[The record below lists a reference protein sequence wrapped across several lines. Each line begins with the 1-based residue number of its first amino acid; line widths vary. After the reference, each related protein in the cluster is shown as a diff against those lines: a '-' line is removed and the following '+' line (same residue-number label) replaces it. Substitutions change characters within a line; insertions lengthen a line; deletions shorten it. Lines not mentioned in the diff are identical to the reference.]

1 MGASY
6 EDTPPLLYRFATA
19 AALRAAC
26 ARRSVPT
33 FSPGR
38 RASLGALPRAQF
50 VGEVSDQLEVRAYRR
65 ENDREPRAGL
75 RGKAEGVLVGGTHL
89 ATRRPATEQ
98 SEGAQ
103 LGAPPEP
110 SAADEE
116 DPFRRTGEVLTE
128 SSKLRAISMEAPLR
142 D

>member
-1 MGASY
+1 
-6 EDTPPLLYRFATA
+6 
-19 AALRAAC
+19 
-26 ARRSVPT
+26 
-33 FSPGR
+33 
-38 RASLGALPRAQF
+38 
-50 VGEVSDQLEVRAYRR
+50 
-65 ENDREPRAGL
+65 
-75 RGKAEGVLVGGTHL
+75 L
-89 ATRRPATEQ
+89 ATRTPATEQ